1 MEPTVLGDT
10 VNKTWEPLVVIEEDH
25 RDKKF

>member
-10 VNKTWEPLVVIEEDH
+10 VSKTREPLVVIEEDH
-25 RDKKF
+25 CDKKF